1 MRCMTTP
8 PRKTMRRILDRIDA
22 WMDEKAFHIAV
33 TTFLVA
39 LSSITIKEFSGD
51 SSTTLKSFFLQN
63 INLLYFALIITISL
77 IVMISFFLFFLRR
90 DFKKNKLQQQITKA
104 FIEAIENSNLDS
116 NLRLKE

>member
-1 MRCMTTP
+1 MTTP
-8 PRKTMRRILDRIDA
+8 PRKRMRKILDRIDVLA
-22 WMDEKAFHIAV
+22 DEMALYIAI

-39 LSSITIKEFSGD
+39 LSSIAIKEFSGD
-51 SSTTLKSFFLQN
+51 TSTTLKSFFLQN
-63 INLLYFALIITISL
+63 VNLLYFALIITISL

-104 FIEAIENSNLDS
+104 FIEAIENSNLNS